1 MTLDNYKIQL
11 DTLLE
16 DNDQSWSA
24 SLINKL
30 ARRANE
36 LQFEADFTLSDI
48 HDELEELVPHS
59 TRDDDDVWLEVVGEF
74 AIFVHDEKEQ
84 KVEDDELTEE
94 E

>member
-1 MTLDNYKIQL
+1 MQTMVNTDELYVMIK
-11 DTLLE
+11 
-16 DNDQSWSA
+16 
-24 SLINKL
+24 
-30 ARRANE
+30 RAVRE
-36 LQFEADFTLSDI
+36 VL